1 MTLRNLEQLRLS
13 TCVGATI
20 PRMSTMKRT
29 VVHEDREQMMALM
42 DRNEDSSQNSSVN
55 EYSGIGFG
63 LKPPNS
69 RKKHNESQPD
79 IEPLSVPPIDAD
91 NNNSSQNKFK
101 QVG

>member
-13 TCVGATI
+13 TCVGTNL

-42 DRNEDSSQNSSVN
+42 DRNEDSSHNSSVN
-55 EYSGIGFG
+55 EYSGIGFA
-63 LKPPNS
+63 LKAPNT

-79 IEPLSVPPIDAD
+79 I
-91 NNNSSQNKFK
+91 
-101 QVG
+101 